1 MVYPVHLV
9 LGILLEKTGVC
20 AELSFKYPKLLDL
33 VNERV
38 KKIYPKRY
46 EQGIGYEPFTINI
59 SLSTEQVLLSAYN
72 RMKHFKQVYLN
83 EGHLADALFRSNDE
97 STSAIL
103 DGLDV
108 SGILGI
114 VSSPRDMIVSLK
126 DYEFPT
132 ISTSNIN
139 CRKAEQ
145 NDAAWLKF
153 FLKNEFG
160 NRWITAV
167 ENGFSQENIPIFI
180 AIDNNQIN
188 GFACFDVGRNKKG
201 LFGPMGTSLSNR
213 LQGIG
218 YTLLH
223 HCLRE
228 MKEQGYEYAIIGQ
241 AGPLEFYE
249 KACNAIIIPMNEERN
264 PSSHL

>member
-1 MVYPVHLV
+1 MVYPAHLV
-9 LGILLEKTGVC
+9 SGILLEKTGVC

-38 KKIYPKRY
+38 KRIYPNRY
-46 EQGIGYEPFTINI
+46 ELGIGYEPFTINI
-59 SLSTEQVLLSAYN
+59 SLSTEEVLLNACN

-83 EGHLADALFRSNDE
+83 EGHLADALFRSNDD

-103 DGLDV
+103 DGLDI

-126 DYEFPT
+126 DYEFPI
-132 ISTSNIN
+132 ISTSNIH
-139 CRKAEQ
+139 CRKAKQ
-145 NDAAWLKF
+145 KDATWLKSF
-153 FLKNEFG
+153 VENEFG
-160 NRWITAV
+160 NRWIAAV
-167 ENGFSQENIPIFI
+167 ENGLSQENIPIFI
-180 AIDNNQIN
+180 TIENNQIN

-213 LQGIG
+213 VQGIG

-228 MKEQGYEYAIIGQ
+228 MKEKDYEYAIIGQ
-241 AGPLEFYE
+241 VGPLEFYE
-249 KACNAIIIPMNEERN
+249 QACNAVIIPMNEELN
-264 PSSHL
+264 I

>member
-1 MVYPVHLV
+1 MD
-9 LGILLEKTGVC
+9 LL
-20 AELSFKYPKLLDL
+20 
-33 VNERV
+33 NERV
-38 KKIYPKRY
+38 KEINLNKY

-59 SLSTEQVLLSAYN
+59 SLSTEQVLISAYN

-114 VSSPRDMIVSLK
+114 ISSPRDMIVSLK

-145 NDAAWLKF
+145 NDAAWLKSF
-153 FLKNEFG
+153 VENEFG
-160 NRWITAV
+160 NRWISSV
-167 ENGFSQENIPIFI
+167 ENGFSQENIPVFI
-180 AIDNNQIN
+180 TIEDNQIT
-188 GFACFDVGRNKKG
+188 GFACFDVVRNKKG

-213 LQGIG
+213 VQGIG

-223 HCLRE
+223 YCLRE
-228 MKEQGYEYAIIGQ
+228 MKEKGYEYAIIGQ

-249 KACNAIIIPMNEERN
+249 KACNAFIIPMNEELN
-264 PSSHL
+264 TSSHL